1 MLGVSGIAVT
11 GAGLV
16 GVGALFERLRSLR
29 KRLADEA
36 DVPPYVVFSDASLRD
51 MCAKLPDSDE
61 AFLAVSGVGKK
72 LARYG
77 SAFLNEIAAYLH
89 EGAHP
94 TEDPDE

>member
-1 MLGVSGIAVT
+1 M
-11 GAGLV
+11 
-16 GVGALFERLRSLR
+16 LFERLRSLR

-61 AFLAVSGVGKK
+61 AFLAVSGVGEKK

-77 SAFLNEIAAYLH
+77 SAFMNEIATYLR
-89 EGAHP
+89 EAASFA
-94 TEDPDE
+94 E